1 MLVGGMT
8 PLNMPSQAAQ
18 MNSSVGKK
26 YIIEMR
32 YSGYILKE
40 KIIWWP
46 EDSKNQKKI
55 PFFFTKKDFTT

>member
-26 YIIEMR
+26 YIIEMH

-40 KIIWWP
+40 KKNVNRRQQKSK
-46 EDSKNQKKI
+46 EDTL
-55 PFFFTKKDFTT
+55 FFTKKDFTT

>member
-26 YIIEMR
+26 YIIEMH

-40 KIIWWP
+40 KKMW
-46 EDSKNQKKI
+46 
-55 PFFFTKKDFTT
+55 